1 MPETLTLPAKR
12 RTILGKQVS
21 RLRAAG
27 EMPAV
32 MYGRGFASESLSVT
46 AGGFKKIYAEA
57 GTSALVSLA
66 IEEDKPLNVL
76 LHEPTYHPTTG
87 EPLHADFYRVRMDE
101 KITTELPIVAVGES
115 PAVLE
120 LEGSLVQPRDTI
132 EIETLPGN
140 LIPEVE
146 VDISRLKTFED
157 QIRVG
162 DLKLPETIEVLTDPE
177 EVLFMVQPPRS
188 EEEMAEEL
196 ADTSAEEAEAVE
208 ALNAEKPEESAAEE
222 SKDKE
227 EKAAE

>member
-1 MPETLTLPAKR
+1 
-12 RTILGKQVS
+12 
-21 RLRAAG
+21 
-27 EMPAV
+27 MPAV
-32 MYGRGFASESLSVT
+32 MYGRGFDSESLSVPN
-46 AGGFKKIYAEA
+46 GQFKKIFAEA

-66 IEEDKPLNVL
+66 IEEEKPLNVL

-140 LIPEVE
+140 LIPGVE

-157 QIRVG
+157 QIRVE
-162 DLKLPETIEVLTDPE
+162 DLKLPEAIEILTDPE

-196 ADTSAEEAEAVE
+196 ADTSAEEEAAVE
-208 ALNAEKPEESAAEE
+208 ALNAEKTPPGGGQAEEGAAEE
-222 SKDKE
+222 TKDKE
-227 EKAAE
+227 EKPAE